1 MANDNI
7 DRSLLKSYYTKGDVK
22 SMERFIERHR
32 NWALRQAASISSE
45 DAEDVVQISTLRLLD
60 AKPLNGVV
68 NNPLGWWRS
77 VIANTAFE
85 QIRAKVSRQV
95 REQEFVER
103 ILAHS
108 DDINVET
115 VSNQKQLVSW
125 ITDAIHKL
133 DESFKSVLQL
143 RFFDGLSYTEIAQT
157 LDISIGTV
165 SSRINRGLKRL
176 REVLRQ
182 LEAEFGVLFRT
193 PTTTQGATVATNEI
207 LESNRR
213 FAERWNN
220 LWTVCGRCIGKM
232 SSVVHPNGDV
242 TIKWRQDIPSKDSSY
257 DAEYPEQAANRRW
270 EEEEITIA
278 DSRRFS
284 WTEIRHEEG
293 ACGTALESM
302 KKRRTL
308 IGDKHTL
315 RPADNKLE
323 VEGAHSGSAMVAA
336 EGEGPIVTNSL
347 LPLLLSAPE
356 VHEKLSWPL
365 RLFGYY
371 LPEEKHREIEYVVM
385 PCKVEYVGQIGKPLK
400 QGKLFD
406 IIYQDRSLMEISVLD
421 DDRNDLICV
430 SWPEESLFF
439 SSDEAAARAM
449 MLSR

>member
-1 MANDNI
+1 MASDKI
-7 DRSLLKSYYTKGDVK
+7 DRSLLKSYYTNGEVK

-32 NWALRQAASISSE
+32 NWALRQAASISNE

-60 AKPLNGVV
+60 AKPLNGIVK
-68 NNPLGWWRS
+68 NPLGWWRS
-77 VIANTAFE
+77 VIANVAFE
-85 QIRAKVSRQV
+85 QIRAKVSRKV

-103 ILAHS
+103 ILASS
-108 DDINVET
+108 DDIDVET

-125 ITDAIHKL
+125 ITDAIYKM
-133 DESFKSVLQL
+133 DEHFKSVLQL
-143 RFFDGLSYTEIAQT
+143 RFFDGLSYTEIAET
-157 LDISIGTV
+157 LGISIGTV

-182 LEAEFGVLFRT
+182 REAEFGVLFHS
-193 PTTTQGATVATNEI
+193 PTTKGANMAINEI

-220 LWTVCGRCIGKM
+220 LWTVCGRCIGKI
-232 SSVVHPNGDV
+232 SSAVHSNGDIK
-242 TIKWRQDIPSKDSSY
+242 IKWRQDIPSKDSSY

-270 EEEEITIA
+270 EEEEIIIA

-284 WTEIRHEEG
+284 WTEIRFEEG

-302 KKRRTL
+302 KKSRTL

-315 RPADNKLE
+315 RPTNDKLE
-323 VEGAHSGSAMVAA
+323 VEGARTGVSMVAA
-336 EGEGPIVTNSL
+336 EGEGPIITNSL
-347 LPLLLSAPE
+347 LPLLLSAPQ
-356 VHEKLSWPL
+356 VHEKSSWPL

-371 LPEEKHREIEYVVM
+371 LPEEKPKEIEYVVM

-421 DDRNDLICV
+421 DDRNNLICV

-439 SSDEAAARAM
+439 SSDEATARAM
-449 MLSR
+449 VLSK